1 MPAQL
6 QLGDPADGAVST
18 VRNELIRKH
27 TKTTM
32 PAKHNPG
39 RNYIFTHDI
48 IAATKIAVIPDIM
61 SG

>member
-1 MPAQL
+1 MPVQFE
-6 QLGDPADGAVST
+6 DPTDGGVST
-18 VRNELIRKH
+18 VRNELIKKH

-48 IAATKIAVIPDIM
+48 IAATKIAVIPDII